1 MCKYTEAVC
10 ITVNK
15 SKITFVNFK
24 QTMKHLKLQQFVY
37 FNKRIQYLIL
47 FYIIKQVINIYIYI
61 QYCVI
66 TVYQKT
72 FGMVLLIKIC
82 RIWLNIFLKKMQA
95 CCTLFSAIFLFSR
108 GCHIYQYNKQEYHR
122 KQRNMQ
128 VRDKNYVPHT
138 LVSSTHS

>member
-47 FYIIKQVINIYIYI
+47 FYIIKQVINIYNTALSQYI
-61 QYCVI
+61 RRPSV
-66 TVYQKT
+66 
-72 FGMVLLIKIC
+72 
-82 RIWLNIFLKKMQA
+82 W
-95 CCTLFSAIFLFSR
+95 FS
-108 GCHIYQYNKQEYHR
+108 
-122 KQRNMQ
+122 
-128 VRDKNYVPHT
+128 
-138 LVSSTHS
+138 